1 MIAIAS
7 LLWAFAG
14 FAALAAAMDRHDE
27 PLGTAALAATQRHG
41 WQAGGSALLLLSL
54 MACLQRWNA
63 SVGIAAWLGLLT
75 LAAMAWG
82 LVLTYAPERASRLA
96 LAAAASGLLAAAIAY

>member
-14 FAALAAAMDRHDE
+14 FAALAAAMDRHE
-27 PLGTAALAATQRHG
+27 EQLGTAAFAATQRHG
-41 WQAGGSALLLLSL
+41 WQAGGSVLLLLSL
-54 MACLQRWNA
+54 LACLQRWNA

-82 LVLTYAPERASRLA
+82 LVLTYAPERARRLA
-96 LAAAASGLLAAAIAY
+96 LAAAALGAVAAALAY

>member
-1 MIAIAS
+1 
-7 LLWAFAG
+7 
-14 FAALAAAMDRHDE
+14 
-27 PLGTAALAATQRHG
+27 
-41 WQAGGSALLLLSL
+41 